1 MYAYNT
7 TTAYIHMPT
16 HLYYIYT
23 SLLNLQYVK
32 CMLCVHV
39 YMCVNGG
46 LLALVKCIEVLHV
59 LQYII
64 IDYCSDIII
73 QIKAINYIITHVYAQ
88 YVFTKKL
95 YTTMSYNYITCY

>member
-1 MYAYNT
+1 M
-7 TTAYIHMPT
+7 
-16 HLYYIYT
+16 
-23 SLLNLQYVK
+23 
-32 CMLCVHV
+32 
-39 YMCVNGG
+39 
-46 LLALVKCIEVLHV
+46 EVLHV

-95 YTTMSYNYITCY
+95 YTTVSYNYITIIQFNIKKHIIIYIYIYIII